1 VAFKDLG
8 GNISTELVLL
18 QSLTL
23 QANMRRR
30 CVTHSLMKNAQN
42 DETKESRKIC
52 SGYKTQGQFNE
63 DNSEIYES

>member
-1 VAFKDLG
+1 M
-8 GNISTELVLL
+8 L

-63 DNSEIYES
+63 DNSEIYKS